1 MSRLLEILAARRGSV
16 AAARRDQ
23 AGFALIEVIVSALLV
38 SVVASAALV
47 GLQAA
52 SRAGAEQRHRVQAHG
67 LAQEDQARLRVMR
80 LSDLSGLNQTRNVVE
95 DDNSYTIN
103 SKTQY
108 ITDST
113 GTASCESGGASPD
126 YLRITSKVTWPS
138 MGNRPPVEL
147 NSIAS
152 PPNGSVSTNRGA
164 LAISVQDAAGNGI
177 ANFPVSGTGAGSFS
191 GSTAENGCII
201 FGGLPAGNYTL
212 TPGGAAGSGYVDNDG
227 NPPGPKTV
235 SVVAYSTNTVVLRY
249 GNPGTI
255 NMTFRTIV
263 NGVQVPS
270 KADVIRVF
278 NNGMTSAKNFGTL
291 GNRVSTLAATPIFPF
306 TSPVSVYAGSCDGN
320 NPNPT
325 GVANPPA
332 AAAIAS
338 VTVPPGG
345 SVDASVLLPALDLTV
360 WSGSSSSNRGSVV
373 PNANVRIYD
382 AVCTSATYTYKTNA
396 SGKLPDPGLPYGTY
410 HVCVDNGSKLAYVQ
424 NKAVITPNTPTVQA
438 LYLNS
443 NINGTCP

>member
-1 MSRLLEILAARRGSV
+1 MSRLLEILAARRASALG
-16 AAARRDQ
+16 ANRDQ
-23 AGFALIEVIVSALLV
+23 AGFALIEVIVSAVLV
-38 SVVASAALV
+38 TVIASAALA

-67 LAQEDQARLRVMR
+67 LAQEDQGRLRVMR
-80 LSDLSGLNQTRNVVE
+80 LSDLQGLNQTRTVVQ
-95 DDNSYTIN
+95 DDNTYTIN

-126 YLRITSKVTWPS
+126 YMRITSRVTWPS
-138 MGNRPPVEL
+138 MGTRPAVEL

-152 PPNGSVSTNRGA
+152 PPNGSVSANRGA
-164 LAISVQDAAGNGI
+164 LAISVQNADGTGI

-212 TPGGAAGSGYVDNDG
+212 TPGGAVGSGYVDVDG

-235 SVVAYSTNTVVLRY
+235 SVVAYSTNTIVLRY
-249 GNPGTI
+249 GEPGSIVT
-255 NMTFRTIV
+255 TFKTIV
-263 NGVQVPS
+263 NGVQVAS
-270 KADVIRVF
+270 QADSIRIF
-278 NNGMTSAKNFGTL
+278 NNGMTSAKNFGTI
-291 GNRVSTLAATPIFPF
+291 GTRVPSITATPVFPF

-338 VTVPPGG
+338 PIVQPGG
-345 SVDASVLLPALDLTV
+345 SVNASVLLPALDLTV
-360 WSGSSSSNRGSVV
+360 WSGSSSTNRGTVV
-373 PNANVRIYD
+373 NNANVRIYD
-382 AVCTSATYTYKTNA
+382 TICGNSYTYRTNA
-396 SGKLPDPGLPYGTY
+396 SGKLADPGLPYGTY
-410 HVCVDNGSKLAYVQ
+410 SVCVDNGSTLAYVQ
-424 NKAVITPNTPTVQA
+424 NKPIITPNTPTVQA

-443 NINGTCP
+443 GISGRCP